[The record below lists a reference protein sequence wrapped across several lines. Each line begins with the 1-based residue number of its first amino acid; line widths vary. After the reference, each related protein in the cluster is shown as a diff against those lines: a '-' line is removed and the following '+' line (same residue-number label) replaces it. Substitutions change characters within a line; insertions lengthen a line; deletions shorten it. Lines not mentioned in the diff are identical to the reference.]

1 MCPRMHQIAPFF
13 FINFR
18 GGGGGGGGGG
28 GMPPDPP
35 SMASRLLHSQENTS
49 CFKYGEKY
57 LYFVTC

>member
-1 MCPRMHQIAPFF
+1 MKAKQCPRMHQIAPKK
-13 FINFR
+13 IR
-18 GGGGGGGGGG
+18 G

-35 SMASRLLHSQENTS
+35 SMASRLLRTQENTS